1 MEIVT
6 LHGSKFPYTFTIYK
20 EMVGH
25 LSYSLLIRGCI
36 KKFLNFR
43 LRVML

>member
-1 MEIVT
+1 MEIVS
-6 LHGSKFPYTFTIYK
+6 LYGSKFPYTFTIYK

-25 LSYSLLIRGCI
+25 LSYYLLIHGCI

-43 LRVML
+43 LWVML